1 MIQLNPRFEVI
12 FDLINSDLKAAASQY
27 SYYNVSIKY

>member
-12 FDLINSDLKAAASQY
+12 FEVENIDLKAAVSEY
-27 SYYNVSIKY
+27 SYYNVSI